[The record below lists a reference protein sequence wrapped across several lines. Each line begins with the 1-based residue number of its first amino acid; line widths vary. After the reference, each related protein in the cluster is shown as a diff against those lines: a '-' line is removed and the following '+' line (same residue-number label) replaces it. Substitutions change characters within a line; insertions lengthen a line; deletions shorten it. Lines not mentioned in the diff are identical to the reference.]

1 MPTVRGTKAERA
13 TRTGKAPRRGEPEGQ
28 RRGAADEGVGDMSN
42 PRGLEPGFKV
52 FLSL

>member
-1 MPTVRGTKAERA
+1 MPTVRGSKAGRA
-13 TRTGKAPRRGEPEGQ
+13 TRTGEAPLRSEPEGQ
-28 RRGAADEGVGDMSN
+28 RRGAADEGVGDLSN